1 MLSLLHKNPKI
12 LLSEVLPLPLLVA
25 PTRLQN
31 LVLQVAA
38 YMWCHH
44 LSHINEN
51 GLKYLSCSE
60 SCLYQMQ
67 ISLLVFIATCT
78 MCMSSLTEDSSWCL
92 YFVVCFFDSPAS
104 ALKCT
109 SCRLSPVSLQLTFHG
124 FMFMWPVLYSRF
136 KTRTRSVFTCWHLD
150 EVML

>member
-12 LLSEVLPLPLLVA
+12 LLSEVLSLPLLVA

-67 ISLLVFIATCT
+67 ISMLVFIA
-78 MCMSSLTEDSSWCL
+78 SYLYHVHVFSHWRLS
-92 YFVVCFFDSPAS
+92 YFVVCFFDSPVS

-124 FMFMWPVLYSRF
+124 LMFMWPVLYSRF

-150 EVML
+150 EVKP

>member
-1 MLSLLHKNPKI
+1 
-12 LLSEVLPLPLLVA
+12 
-25 PTRLQN
+25 
-31 LVLQVAA
+31 
-38 YMWCHH
+38 MWCHH

-92 YFVVCFFDSPAS
+92 VLCCLFLWLSCFSVKMYFLSSISCESPTNISWIDVHVTCFVFTFQNKNKECVY
-104 ALKCT
+104 L
-109 SCRLSPVSLQLTFHG
+109 LTFRWSHAIT
-124 FMFMWPVLYSRF
+124 MCIVSPCLC
-136 KTRTRSVFTCWHLD
+136 VFPWSWSCTKMQKWNIVPL
-150 EVML
+150 LNSTSTQ